1 MPPAVPLIYSPI
13 IPRVR
18 LGLFARLLALVIALA
33 CLTPLLIAAS
43 LRPSSSG
50 WGTHLQLN
58 LQPCYFLQTTGLP
71 CPSCGMTTSWS
82 WFARANLPASLY
94 VQPMGTVLAVL
105 AVVTVW
111 TGLYIAITGRA
122 AHRLLF
128 LLPYQYIVYGL
139 LTFGVLAWAW
149 KIFIHKHGIDGWR

>member
-13 IPRVR
+13 IPHVR
-18 LGLFARLLALVIALA
+18 LSWFARLAALVIGLA
-33 CLTPLLIAAS
+33 CLVPLGIAAW
-43 LRPSSSG
+43 LTPSSSG
-50 WGTHLQLN
+50 WGTHLALN
-58 LQPCYFLQTTGLP
+58 LQPCYFFQTTGLP

-105 AVVTVW
+105 AVVAVW
-111 TGLYIAITGRA
+111 TSFYIALTGRA
-122 AHRLLF
+122 AHRLIL
-128 LLPYQYIVYGL
+128 LLPYQYILYGL

-149 KIFIHKHGIDGWR
+149 KIFIYKHGIDGWR

>member
-1 MPPAVPLIYSPI
+1 MQPVVPLIYSPI

-18 LGLFARLLALVIALA
+18 LGVLARLLALVIGLA
-33 CLTPLLIAAS
+33 CMAPLVMAAW
-43 LRPSSSG
+43 LAPSSSG
-50 WGTHLQLN
+50 WGTHTALG

-94 VQPMGTVLAVL
+94 VQPMGSVLAVL
-105 AVVTVW
+105 AVVAVW

-122 AHRLLF
+122 AHRLIM

-149 KIFIHKHGIDGWR
+149 KIFIHKHGIDGW